1 MSENVEIIR
10 SVMDG
15 ILQTDKWEKIL
26 MEDPQIMAAESQLRA
41 VMEAVSARVPKKVRG
56 ELESAI
62 VWTQNAFVDA
72 AVLYGINVAQ
82 TIQTFAS
89 SPSGYTAH
97 VLNCIRESEA
107 AV

>member
-1 MSENVEIIR
+1 MSENVEIIH
-10 SVMDG
+10 SIMDG
-15 ILQTDKWEKIL
+15 ILQTEKWEKIL
-26 MEDPQIMAAESQLRA
+26 MEDPQIAAAESQLRA
-41 VMEAVSARVPKKVRG
+41 AMEAVSAQVPKAVRG

-72 AVLYGINVAQ
+72 AVLYGISVAQ

-89 SPSGYTAH
+89 SPAGYTAY

>member
-1 MSENVEIIR
+1 MSENVEIIH

-15 ILQTDKWEKIL
+15 ILQTDKWERIIS
-26 MEDPQIMAAESQLRA
+26 EDPQIAAAEGKLRA
-41 VMEAVSARVPKKVRG
+41 AMEAVAARVPKAVRG

-89 SPSGYTAH
+89 SPAGYTAH

>member
-1 MSENVEIIR
+1 MSENVEIIH
-10 SVMDG
+10 SVVDA
-15 ILQTDKWEKIL
+15 ILQTEKWEKIIS
-26 MEDPQIMAAESQLRA
+26 EDPQIAAAESQLRT
-41 VMEAVSARVPKKVRG
+41 VMEAVTARVPKKVRG

-89 SPSGYTAH
+89 SPAGYTAH
-97 VLNCIRESEA
+97 QLNCIRESEA